1 MILKNF
7 CLIVIENTEGIQTD
21 IIKIAEGNPRLLS
34 TPTFAI
40 ATFSS
45 AFTVNEIKEL
55 FINNN
60 RSVIVFELID
70 NGYSAFLN
78 NDQKHDFVFGHI
90 EEFGKEIVQDI
101 TNKLMKEYL
110 LDSKTKLD
118 NSVTHKERPA
128 KKNIDIDKLTPEEKE
143 SMVDNLLDKGYKNLS
158 EEDKELIRKL
168 KE

>member
-1 MILKNF
+1 MILKNY
-7 CLIVIENTEGIQTD
+7 CLIVIENTDGIQMD

-34 TPTFAI
+34 TPSFAI

-55 FINNN
+55 FITNN
-60 RSVIVFELID
+60 RSVIVFELVD

-78 NDQKHDFVFGHI
+78 NEEKHDFVFGHI

-110 LDSKTKLD
+110 LDSKAKQD
-118 NSVTHKERPA
+118 KSVTHKERPA
-128 KKNIDIDKLTPEEKE
+128 KKNINIDELTPEEKE
-143 SMVDNLLDKGYKNLS
+143 NMVDNLLDKGYKNLS